1 MIIRKIFYALL
12 FLYIPAA
19 LFAQPPVQRLQQQMS
34 TLAGISFETWKAEQD
49 RITQFAL
56 PITFIY
62 PFNERSRLDVITSP
76 ALSTLSSG
84 DSYSL
89 NGLSD
94 TRVRGH
100 YLTANE
106 KYLFTYGL
114 VLPTGKSSLTTEE
127 FNVANAVALHA
138 FNFRVPS
145 LGQGMD
151 INLGIATAFQYNDN
165 VIGAGFSILKKN
177 NYKPFKDY
185 DYNYQPGDEFTF
197 TTGIERNITTMGK
210 EARVTA
216 DLVYTIYSSDK
227 GNDEEIFKSGNRFML
242 QSGIFIPFNNYDLQI
257 FLREK
262 IKGKNKAGVGD
273 QFEQERKNRNGNE
286 FQITGQVILPPKN
299 TSQIIGLFDM
309 MLFGNNQYKTG
320 GATLFGL
327 GGGYRYKIN
336 STLFFD
342 GQLWFYMGSMKTGV
356 ESKSLTGIKLN
367 GGIRYYFH

>member
-1 MIIRKIFYALL
+1 
-12 FLYIPAA
+12 
-19 LFAQPPVQRLQQQMS
+19 MS
-34 TLAGISFETWKAEQD
+34 TLAGISFETWKAEED

-89 NGLSD
+89 NGISD

-177 NYKPFKDY
+177 NYKPFKDFEY
-185 DYNYQPGDEFTF
+185 DYQPGDEFTF
-197 TTGIERNITTMGK
+197 TTGIERNVTAMGK

-227 GNDEEIFKSGNRFML
+227 GNDEKIFKSGNRFML
-242 QSGIFIPFNNYDLQI
+242 QSGIFIPFSGYDLQL

-262 IKGKNKAGVGD
+262 IKGKNKAGIGD

-286 FQITGQVILPPKN
+286 FQISGQVILPPKN
-299 TSQIIGLFDM
+299 TSQMIGLFDI
-309 MLFGNNQYKTG
+309 MLFGNNEYKTG

-342 GQLWFYMGSMKTGV
+342 GQLWFYMGNMKTGV
-356 ESKSLTGIKLN
+356 ESKGLTGIKLN
-367 GGIRYYFH
+367 GGIRYYFQ